1 MKSETIVL
9 LIKGRRMKPT
19 EYIILAISII
29 FVLLFTSIELISV
42 LKPIYNKEYIAN
54 NVYEVNYVKNY
65 PVDYVTDDIILYLS
79 DVIDDMNQRD
89 YFENRE
95 NIHMIDVKVLFDL
108 GKIIRLICIIFIS
121 FILSKLSEEKEFV
134 KKYRIT
140 YIGVLFL
147 ISFIA
152 IVISR
157 NFSVAFVK
165 FHHIFFNNDNWI
177 LDPSESII
185 INLMPERF
193 FVNLSIYIIATFI
206 VLNILHHILIS
217 KLCKAHNF

>member
-140 YIGVLFL
+140 
-147 ISFIA
+147 
-152 IVISR
+152 
-157 NFSVAFVK
+157 NF
-165 FHHIFFNNDNWI
+165 NGY
-177 LDPSESII
+177 L
-185 INLMPERF
+185 
-193 FVNLSIYIIATFI
+193 LS
-206 VLNILHHILIS
+206 
-217 KLCKAHNF
+217 K